1 MRQYLLW
8 KEYSKMM
15 LLAFWLLCF
24 FIAPLSKLV
33 PSHLFLSIYKW
44 VDRLDSRELESF
56 ICQYCVVEKVALP
69 EEVFGFALSS
79 WKIIFVIH
87 DWSVFVQGGGLATL
101 GLKAWD

>member
-15 LLAFWLLCF
+15 LLALWLLCF

-33 PSHLFLSIYKW
+33 PLHLFLSIHKW
-44 VDRLDSRELESF
+44 VDRLDSRELELEPSF

-69 EEVFGFALSS
+69 KEVFDFALSF

-87 DWSVFVQGGGLATL
+87 DWSVFV
-101 GLKAWD
+101 